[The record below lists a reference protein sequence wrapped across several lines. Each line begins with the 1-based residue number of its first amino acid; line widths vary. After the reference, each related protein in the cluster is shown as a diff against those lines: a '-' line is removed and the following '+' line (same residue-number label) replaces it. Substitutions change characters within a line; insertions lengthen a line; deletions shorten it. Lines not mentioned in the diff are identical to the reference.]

1 MNLSQEMSLSDW
13 NYVKSVSE
21 VYALLVA
28 AIGDWETGWGKKG
41 VGRTWIC
48 GCDVYPGGNSVDF
61 AGFNNQVTQTVAML
75 QKGCSLPI
83 SHASVLEFAR
93 SYWKPGEPP
102 TEVTEAA
109 WANGVWEI
117 YSSLNDDLS
126 NAWLDNTPQD
136 AVKAGLWTGVPS
148 LTNMENPAFVLALIA
163 QTGLSAISAAE
174 KVLSKA
180 TELHPDVTLA
190 PKHKYNLKPSPKH
203 RMGPRFRATHD
214 MPKAV
219 PTSFFWEQLPARDQG
234 QYPDCTGYGNADLMD
249 RLVYS
254 VYTAAGLTPF
264 QTAALY
270 IFQRGGGSDQ
280 GGVIVDMLDVLVKY
294 GVPPEA
300 DWPISL
306 LTPSDI
312 DNLPTIPESVDAQAT
327 GQNIAGYSTVVDVD
341 ELQAALLIA
350 PVAIGVQVYS
360 NSFEN
365 CANGVILAPNS
376 ITGDQYM
383 GNHDVTI
390 DGYDETKQLAGWS
403 TPGAFRF
410 INSWGT
416 EWGDNGYGWIH
427 PDLITNTDFMM
438 EMHSVEPKVVV
449 PAQPQPEP
457 VPATTPSAAFTCG
470 QNAVVM
476 NGVDVPIDSD
486 RNVFPLLVDQL
497 GRMFVP
503 IHFMPE
509 LISFFGGK
517 NTVLTWIEELLQAT
531 MTESTTGVN
540 EYVEILKEKP

>member
-1 MNLSQEMSLSDW
+1 MNLSQLMTVSDW
-13 NYVKSVSE
+13 NYVKSVDA

-28 AIGDWETGWGKKG
+28 AIGDQETGWGTRG
-41 VGRTWIC
+41 VGRPWIC
-48 GCDVYPGGNSVDF
+48 GCDVFPGGNKADF
-61 AGFNNQVTQTVAML
+61 EGFENQIKQTVAML

-83 SHASVLEFAR
+83 SQASVLEFAR

-102 TEVTEAA
+102 TEATETA

-126 NAWLDNTPQD
+126 NAWVNNTPQL
-136 AVKAGLWTGVPS
+136 AVKAGLWTDVPS
-148 LTNMENPAFVLALIA
+148 LTNIENPAFVRALIA
-163 QTGLSAISAAE
+163 QTGISAISLAE
-174 KVLSKA
+174 KALSK
-180 TELHPDVTLA
+180 ESKDVTLA

-203 RMGPRFRATHD
+203 RMGPRFRATHE

-312 DNLPTIPESVDAQAT
+312 DNLPTIPASVDAQAT
-327 GQNIAGYSTVVDVD
+327 GQNIAGYSTVVDVE

-365 CANGVILAPNS
+365 CTNGVILAPNS
-376 ITGDQYM
+376 VAGDQYM

-410 INSWGT
+410 INSWGAD
-416 EWGDNGYGWIH
+416 WGDNGYGWIH
-427 PDLITNTDFMM
+427 KDLITNTDFML
-438 EMHSVEPKVVV
+438 EMHSVKPKVVV

-457 VPATTPSAAFTCG
+457 VPATTPTAAFTCG

-503 IHFMPE
+503 VRFLPT
-509 LISFFGGK
+509 LISFFGGAA
-517 NTVLTWIEELLQAT
+517 TTLTWVEETLTAT
-531 MTESTTGVN
+531 MTESATD
-540 EYVEILKEKP
+540 EYVELLQEEKS